1 MDWTKAKTILIIA
14 LLATNVTLLA
24 VYSLEWKQRERVDE
38 GVIFEILEAANVRI
52 EAELPD
58 YPKRMAV
65 LYVRPQPADHRTI
78 MEILANQAAPEREG
92 GQGAEPA
99 PGGDGEAGADG
110 KEPGGDG
117 PGEAEIDAAVAAAD
131 GVMRECGYLTE
142 NARRILPVSY
152 ENGKILIK
160 YRNVYDNIPIEES
173 SAVCEVENGR
183 VMSLER
189 KWYMPVELHDKKGE
203 IMGPAEAMIML
214 LPDKDESEAMSI
226 KKVELVYWVS
236 PEGAGVESPVADT
249 ALPAWKITDGR
260 GRETYI
266 PAYRQR

>member
-1 MDWTKAKTILIIA
+1 VDWTKAKTILIIA

-24 VYSLEWKQRERVDE
+24 VYSLEWQQRERVDE
-38 GVIFEILEAANVRI
+38 GVIFKILEAANVHI
-52 EAELPD
+52 ETELPD

-65 LYVRPQPADHRTI
+65 LYVRPQPADHRDI
-78 MEILANQAAPEREG
+78 MEILASQAA
-92 GQGAEPA
+92 
-99 PGGDGEAGADG
+99 GGDGI
-110 KEPGGDG
+110 
-117 PGEAEIDAAVAAAD
+117 GEAEIDAAIAAAD
-131 GVMRECGYLTE
+131 RVMRECGYMTE
-142 NARRILPVSY
+142 NARLILPVSE

-173 SAVCEVENGR
+173 SAVCGVENGR
-183 VMSLER
+183 VTSLER
-189 KWYMPVELHDKKGE
+189 KWYLPVELHDKKGE

-249 ALPAWKITDGR
+249 ALPAWKITDGQ
-260 GRETYI
+260 GREAYI